1 MDDNC
6 GSIKILENGVADITT
21 DIGQTNNIG
30 YDTNYIIITIIL
42 LISSRYQPLTTN
54 QSREISTCAT
64 TGKSFLSNAHPDRF
78 MFVCY

>member
-42 LISSRYQPLTTN
+42 LISSRYQLLTTN

-64 TGKSFLSNAHPDRF
+64 SVKPFLSNAYPDRF